1 MVEKYGI
8 PDNHDSLEIRLFVAG
23 NPTPLKMDEDEDL
36 VSLICFPLPLRL
48 LGLQRILDLR
58 LQKDRSFHITEGNYN
73 TFLTKSKGKN
83 VMMFFYVSG
92 DSNSQ
97 TISLAFYQSARAFK
111 VIEYLQF
118 KH

>member
-36 VSLICFPLPLRL
+36 VSLICFPLPHRL

-58 LQKDRSFHITEGNYN
+58 LKRIVPFTSPKE
-73 TFLTKSKGKN
+73 
-83 VMMFFYVSG
+83 
-92 DSNSQ
+92 
-97 TISLAFYQSARAFK
+97 TIIPS
-111 VIEYLQF
+111 
-118 KH
+118 